1 MLETD
6 GPYQGPDKNAE
17 VTPAYIPRLAE
28 KLQAGAVKI
37 CLISPPGFIKIHWSL
52 YMSAN
57 PRLMRTELL
66 LGEDGIRRLQQA
78 CVMIVGLGAV
88 GGYALE
94 AVARSGVGRL
104 ILVDFDIFDETNIN
118 RQILALTSTV
128 GCKKTAVAAER
139 VREINPDCEIVVK
152 DMFVDEDNLPE
163 LLDMK
168 PDFVIDAIDSLN
180 AKCCLIEEL
189 CRRGIPFVSSMGAA
203 LKTDPSCIKT
213 ARLNQTKNC
222 GLSRLLRRRLKRRGV
237 DLQSVRCVYSDEQA
251 VLPGG
256 GICPAE
262 EKGTRNILGSLPT
275 ITAILA

>member
-1 MLETD
+1 
-6 GPYQGPDKNAE
+6 
-17 VTPAYIPRLAE
+17 
-28 KLQAGAVKI
+28 
-37 CLISPPGFIKIHWSL
+37 
-52 YMSAN
+52 
-57 PRLMRTELL
+57 MRTELL

-128 GCKKTAVAAER
+128 GRKKTAVAAER

-168 PDFVIDAIDSLN
+168 PDLSSTPSIRLMPN
-180 AKCCLIEEL
+180 A
-189 CRRGIPFVSSMGAA
+189 V
-203 LKTDPSCIKT
+203 
-213 ARLNQTKNC
+213 
-222 GLSRLLRRRLKRRGV
+222 
-237 DLQSVRCVYSDEQA
+237 
-251 VLPGG
+251 
-256 GICPAE
+256 
-262 EKGTRNILGSLPT
+262 
-275 ITAILA
+275 

>member
-1 MLETD
+1 
-6 GPYQGPDKNAE
+6 
-17 VTPAYIPRLAE
+17 
-28 KLQAGAVKI
+28 
-37 CLISPPGFIKIHWSL
+37 
-52 YMSAN
+52 MS
-57 PRLMRTELL
+57 T
-66 LGEDGIRRLQQA
+66 
-78 CVMIVGLGAV
+78 CF
-88 GGYALE
+88 
-94 AVARSGVGRL
+94 RL

-128 GCKKTAVAAER
+128 GRKKTAVAAER

-275 ITAILA
+275 ITAIFGLTVANEAIKQLSGYKTVK